1 MSVLFILFESIIF
14 FYFAYTTFYSLIFS
28 IAGLFYKTPR
38 FLANK
43 TKKQN
48 RLAVLIPS
56 YKEDNV
62 IINVAKQ
69 ALIQSYQK
77 EFYDVIVI
85 ADSLLDTTIANL
97 VKLDIIVHKVQFDKS
112 TKVKSL
118 QSFLNST
125 NEYDIAVIL
134 DADNVMDHEFLTKIN
149 QCYNNGWNA
158 IQGQRTAKNKNTPF
172 AILDGLSEAI
182 ANHINRQGAIAFG
195 LSSPIIGSGMAFQFS
210 LIKNVL
216 NTIDS
221 IGGFDKELQIKILE
235 SGTKIHYLKD
245 AIVLDEKVDNPEVF
259 KNQRRRWMSS
269 HYIYF
274 RKFFLKGILSL
285 FHGNLSIFNISILYG
300 VQLPRMMNLGI
311 LSILTLFSILLH
323 NYLFLPYPYWL
334 VILGLFILSLFL
346 AIPPAYFNRTLCK
359 AILTAPKAFLTIFAL
374 HFKLK
379 GANKKFIHTPHK
391 QQ

>member
-1 MSVLFILFESIIF
+1 MREIFTFFEVILF
-14 FYFAYTTFYSLIFS
+14 FYFTYVILYSILFS
-28 IAGLFYKTPR
+28 LAGLFYRIPV
-38 FLANK
+38 FSSANPILL
-43 TKKQN
+43 N
-48 RLAVLIPS
+48 RIAVLIPC

-62 IINVAKQ
+62 IVNVAKQ
-69 ALIQSYQK
+69 ALIQTYQK
-77 EFYDVIVI
+77 ENYDVIVI
-85 ADSLLDTTIANL
+85 ADSLSDATLTELSSLNITI
-97 VKLDIIVHKVQFDKS
+97 HKVQFDKS

-134 DADNVMDHEFLTKIN
+134 DADNVMDREFLTKIN

-182 ANHINRQGAIAFG
+182 ANHINRQGAIALG
-195 LSSPIIGSGMAFQFS
+195 LSSPIIGSGMAFRFS
-210 LIKNVL
+210 LFKNIL

-235 SGTKIHYLKD
+235 SNTKIHYLKD

-259 KNQRRRWMSS
+259 ENQRRRWMSS

-274 RKFFLKGILSL
+274 RKYFSKGISSL
-285 FHGNLSIFNISILYG
+285 FHGNISIFNIAILYSI
-300 VQLPRMMNLGI
+300 QLPRMMNLGL
-311 LSILTLFSILLH
+311 LSIITLFSILFH
-323 NYLFLPYPYWL
+323 KFLFLPYLYWVAL
-334 VILGLFILSLFL
+334 SGLFALSLFL
-346 AIPPAYFNRTLCK
+346 AIPSSYFNRTLFK
-359 AILTAPKAFLTIFAL
+359 AILTAPKAFLTIFTL

-391 QQ
+391 QH